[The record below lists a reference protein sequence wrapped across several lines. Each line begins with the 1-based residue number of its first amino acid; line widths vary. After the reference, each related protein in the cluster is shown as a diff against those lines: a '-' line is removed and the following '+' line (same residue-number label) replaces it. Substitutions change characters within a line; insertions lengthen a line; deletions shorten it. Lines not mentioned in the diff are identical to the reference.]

1 MGVNSGP
8 DSVIEGLIYAIDAG
22 NLSSYSGTGTT
33 VIEISRISA
42 STSLQSG
49 VIYYNTSPKGYFQ
62 FDGTND
68 NIPVTLSNI
77 TTTTTIEIWMKMK
90 AFVNG
95 MPFGFN
101 NYTIWTGGGGGGTL
115 GFNTAGG
122 DSHGL
127 TSTQVTNL
135 GLLNQWK
142 HYIFEMRSDV
152 SYTNNKIYINGVS
165 QTLSQVGGT
174 EQTANRN
181 FNSGVGRISCWVYDN
196 NYHQTMDI
204 AVFKVYNRALSQ
216 SEINKNY
223 NAFRK
228 RFFPEENIVSN
239 GLILNLD
246 LGNYSSYA
254 GTGLTVF
261 NIGGTGFTASIIN
274 GATFSHPFKGY
285 LSFDGVDDG
294 MYFTSANTTTNDF
307 TMGVWFR
314 LSAYPGVNAAI
325 IANRNDSDNGWLLD
339 MNGNKGRAIYQNNA
353 GPTYS
358 VQTTN
363 TISLSEWNYLS
374 VTRSGTS
381 LTLYRNGI
389 GQTSTTFPTDFNI
402 NSPIANDYVGRY
414 FSGVGFLNG
423 NISNIAYYNRALSS
437 TEHLQNYNALKQ
449 RFGLT

>member
-246 LGNYSSYA
+246 LGNYSSYR
-254 GTGLTVF
+254 GTGTSITDLSGIGNTGTLTNGPVF
-261 NIGGTGFTASIIN
+261 SSVNSGILT
-274 GATFSHPFKGY
+274 
-285 LSFDGVDDG
+285 FDGVDD
-294 MYFTSANTTTNDF
+294 YVDVPSFTSITGNFTVGIWFYTTAASDIYYRRLVDLNYVTGFWLGRNANSNSWGGGILEGNSPYGIYLPFTNGAWHYLVSIRNGSTHILYGDGISNTT
-307 TMGVWFR
+307 
-314 LSAYPGVNAAI
+314 S
-325 IANRNDSDNGWLLD
+325 
-339 MNGNKGRAIYQNNA
+339 
-353 GPTYS
+353 
-358 VQTTN
+358 N
-363 TISLSEWNYLS
+363 TVSTGSLSS
-374 VTRSGTS
+374 SS
-381 LTLYRNGI
+381 LR
-389 GQTSTTFPTDFNI
+389 
-402 NSPIANDYVGRY
+402 IASEPGGANQ
-414 FSGVGFLNG
+414 FFNG
-423 NISNIAYYNRALSS
+423 NIAQVQIYNRAL
-437 TEHLQNYNALKQ
+437 TAQEVQQNYNALKQ
-449 RFGLT
+449 RFGIT